1 MKIGVDGGGTKTE
14 LILIDVRGEILGR
27 HLAPGCNPNIVGPE
41 AASATLGEALTR
53 LLNTSDPARPK
64 SEISATLLCMAGAPA
79 FWKET
84 AAALDADGNYG
95 RVAALDDSRPVLEL
109 ATGGRPGLVLH
120 GGTGSFVAAQAP
132 DGTIH
137 YAGGIGWRFGDPGS
151 GYDLGRRAIGRALL
165 ELQGWQPPTS
175 LSALLRTH
183 TGLVHAA
190 DITRFFY
197 QHSEPNRQIAALAP
211 ALLRLAEEGDHA
223 AHQIVADSVIALLQ
237 LAEDV
242 ITQKFAGWN
251 RDALRA
257 GVSGPIL
264 CHPAVQKVLTTYA
277 SLAYRPLTEPPIE
290 GVRRLLVRRPA

>member
-1 MKIGVDGGGTKTE
+1 MKIGVDGGGTKTD
-14 LILIDVRGEILGR
+14 LILIDVRGEIVGR
-27 HLAPGCNPNIVGPE
+27 HLAPGCNPNIVGPD
-41 AASATLGEALTR
+41 AARATLAEALRT
-53 LLNTSDPARPK
+53 LVVAQPPVSVTH
-64 SEISATLLCMAGAPA
+64 TLLCMAGAPE
-79 FWKET
+79 FWQET
-84 AAALDADGNYG
+84 AAALGTDGNYG

-137 YAGGIGWRFGDPGS
+137 YAGGLGWRFGDPGS
-151 GYDLGRRAIGRALL
+151 GYDIGRRAIGRALL
-165 ELQGWQPPTS
+165 ELQGWQLSTN

-183 TGLVHAA
+183 TSLVHAA

-197 QHSEPNRQIAALAP
+197 HHSEPNRQIAALAP

-223 AHQIVADSVIALLQ
+223 AHQIIADSVTALLQ

-242 ITQKFAGWN
+242 VTQKFAGCN
-251 RDALRA
+251 RDTLRA

-277 SLAYRPLTEPPIE
+277 SLTLRPLTEPPIE